1 MSGSPVVAPK
11 LHGADTPPAPAKTPL
26 RVLTCGSVDDGKSTL
41 MGRLLCDAQLVCED
55 QLASLSSARGHGD
68 GEQLNFALLL
78 DGLQAER
85 EQGITIDVAHR
96 FFSTPKRKFIVADAP
111 GHNEY
116 TRNMATGAST
126 ADLAVIVVDI
136 RQGILRQT
144 KRHTHLL
151 SLLGI
156 RHIVLAVNKMDLV
169 GYSESQ
175 YLAVLNDF
183 RAFTETLGFAT
194 LDAIPMSAR
203 FGDNVV
209 FRSENIP
216 WYAGSVLLEY
226 LEDFEACPTEKHK
239 VPRFPVQL
247 VIRPHS
253 EFRGYAG
260 RVASGTIRV
269 GDPVVVAKSGSH
281 SSVAKIVT
289 ADGDVLSAREGDA
302 VTLVLSDELD
312 VSRGDILV
320 SPSSCPYVDDHFQ
333 ACLIWFDPDP
343 MRPGRGYLLRTENDS
358 VEVTIAAL
366 KHRVDVDS
374 LLCQPASTLEMNEVG
389 VCNILAQ
396 RPLAFDAYEQN
407 RSTGNF
413 LLVDRASGATVGAGM
428 MVSPLRRP
436 RNIHLQSLDVCKAS
450 RAEIK
455 GQQPAVLWFTGL
467 SGSGKSTIANA
478 LETLLHASG
487 KHTYILDG
495 DNLRNGLNRDLGFG
509 VVDRIENIR
518 RVAEVAKLM
527 ADAGLIVICS
537 FISPFREERRIAR
550 ELMDEGEFVEIF
562 IDTPLEECVRRD
574 PKGLYEKALKGEI
587 TDFTGVSSPYEPPE
601 QPELHLKTVGHEPTM
616 LAREIESFLRERT
629 RTHIGTKFWLG
640 QPIDR

>member
-1 MSGSPVVAPK
+1 
-11 LHGADTPPAPAKTPL
+11 
-26 RVLTCGSVDDGKSTL
+26 

-55 QLASLSSARGHGD
+55 QLASLCSARGHGD

-111 GHNEY
+111 GHDEY

-194 LDAIPMSAR
+194 VDAIPMSAR

-226 LEDFEACPTEKHK
+226 LEDFEACSTEKHK

-358 VEVTIAAL
+358 VEVTITAL

-374 LLCQPASTLEMNEVG
+374 LLCQPASTLEMNEIG

-413 LLVDRASGATVGAGM
+413 VLVDRASGATVGAGM

-587 TDFTGVSSPYEPPE
+587 TEFTGVSSPYEPPE

>member
-1 MSGSPVVAPK
+1 MSGSLVRAPK
-11 LHGADTPPAPAKTPL
+11 LRGADTWPAQAKSPL
-26 RVLTCGSVDDGKSTL
+26 RVITCGSVDDGKSTL

-55 QLASLSSARGHGD
+55 QLASLSSAGHGD

-169 GYSESQ
+169 GYSESE

-194 LDAIPMSAR
+194 VDAIPMSAR

-209 FRSENIP
+209 FRSKNVP

-226 LEDFEACPTEKHK
+226 LEDFEVCSTEKHK

-253 EFRGYAG
+253 DFRGYAG

-289 ADGDVLSAREGDA
+289 ADGDLLSAREGDA

-320 SPSSCPYVDDHFQ
+320 SPSSRPYVDDHFQ

-343 MRPGRGYLLRTENDS
+343 MRPGRSYLLRTENDS
-358 VEVTIAAL
+358 VEATITAL
-366 KHRVDVDS
+366 RHRVDVDS

-436 RNIHLQSLDVCKAS
+436 SNIHLQSLDVCKAS

-509 VVDRIENIR
+509 FVDRIENIR

-601 QPELHLKTVGHEPTM
+601 QPELHLKTVGYEPTI
-616 LAREIESFLRERT
+616 LAREIESFLKERT
-629 RTHIGTKFWLG
+629 RTHIGT
-640 QPIDR
+640 